1 MGLLS
6 KLVKILLVSGV
17 LAFYFNYGRQIMP
30 YVLPEPLK
38 SMLKGLEFV
47 ADWLGLFVMLTA
59 AYALAWWVG
68 RRMES

>member
-1 MGLLS
+1 VGLLS

-38 SMLKGLEFV
+38 GLEFV